1 MHLTIIRSLLIT
13 SSVICFFF
21 GLLLISA
28 GAVMFQSSLTA
39 RNLPTDWN
47 QILATEALLAI
58 KLGSICLLVVTFGFY
73 GTVKR
78 SLQMIF
84 TYRLLLALLIVIQ
97 IVVTCLL
104 LVGTRSDFRFQA
116 LERLWESFERIID
129 RSRAFGVVDQRI
141 ERLQRSYGCCGID
154 SYRDWGLV
162 LPGSCYEEGSRNI
175 VVTGCLQVLERY
187 LKGSGKALGWLLMS
201 LTVFEFFTLLFA
213 KCYSNGIQSQL
224 MTFVRS

>member
-1 MHLTIIRSLLIT
+1 MHLTTVRALLIT
-13 SSVICFFF
+13 SSVICFSF

-28 GAVMFQSSLTA
+28 GAVMFQNSLWA

-58 KLGSICLLVVTFGFY
+58 KLGSICLLVVAFGFY

-78 SLQMIF
+78 SVQMIF

-97 IVVTCLL
+97 IVVSVLL
-104 LVGTRSDFRFQA
+104 LGGTRSDFRFQA
-116 LERLWESFERIID
+116 LERLRESFERSMD

-141 ERLQRSYGCCGID
+141 ERLQRTYGCCGID

-162 LPGSCYEEGSRNI
+162 LPGSCYELETRNLL
-175 VVTGCLQVLERY
+175 VTGCLTVLEKY
-187 LKGSGKALGWLLMS
+187 LKESGKALSWLLVS
-201 LTVFEFFTLLFA
+201 LSVFEFFTLLFA

-224 MTFVRS
+224 MAFVRT